1 MMCERCVRRESILDC
16 QAVLDP
22 GQAAFI
28 LLMRCHAE
36 KMERPSGH
44 CKLISPQRW
53 TVQTASNSLGSLHGL
68 PTHRK
73 PHKVHFS
80 GMFGRREA
88 ARFVLAQERCPLSS
102 TEVTDGFIWS
112 TEVTDGVIG
121 QHSAAD
127 DPLLYLVF
135 SSTLRRWVEVK
146 QTLVSSFW
154 TSKSEVEESKIFP
167 YFIHPLRL
175 ASLLLSSM
183 LPCQWFRLIPLV
195 IETHLGGIKV

>member
-53 TVQTASNSLGSLHGL
+53 TVQTGSNSLGSLHGL
-68 PTHRK
+68 PTHHK
-73 PHKVHFS
+73 PLKVHFS
-80 GMFGRREA
+80 GMLGRREA
-88 ARFVLAQERCPLSS
+88 ARFVLAQEPCPL
-102 TEVTDGFIWS
+102 WS

-146 QTLVSSFW
+146 QTIVSSFW
-154 TSKSEVEESKIFP
+154 TSKSDVEESKIFP
-167 YFIHPLRL
+167 YFIHPLGL

-183 LPCQWFRLIPLV
+183 QPCQWFGLIPLV